1 MPHPAFCFL
10 HRIQDLN
17 SGPCAC
23 TKYCTYWAISSIL
36 PESCLSPGSFEVKET
51 PFLGSISLP
60 LFGTVHG
67 FLLTESLPG
76 SQQTTA
82 RARAGSKFSRP
93 GLISK
98 ANLRRA
104 NRLWKQAPAVSAF
117 VSVSVLRLLLLCVRR
132 SRGPGDKH
140 HSDTGGVSSSF
151 LNLRPAPSHQHHNF
165 LWHLRQT
172 YVIFSSTTL

>member
-1 MPHPAFCFL
+1 M
-10 HRIQDLN
+10 HR
-17 SGPCAC
+17 
-23 TKYCTYWAISSIL
+23 KYCTYWAVSSIL

-67 FLLTESLPG
+67 FLLTDEPPRFSANHSSGPCRVKIQSARTHFQGQPRESQPALEAGPG
-76 SQQTTA
+76 
-82 RARAGSKFSRP
+82 RFYICFSV
-93 GLISK
+93 GF
-98 ANLRRA
+98 AA
-104 NRLWKQAPAVSAF
+104 APAM
-117 VSVSVLRLLLLCVRR
+117 CEEK
-132 SRGPGDKH
+132 RGPGDKH